1 MLRGSISF
9 ISDTF
14 WIFRISYAR
23 ARAPSYQFFAIF
35 TDPDVIFSDFQIDEM
50 VSECPKIMKISKSSL
65 YTLNG
70 PKVALNPMRTSKK
83 CFAHGL
89 WVFRPFFDSCSGHFD
104 AKNTYFDVF
113 FMFFDDFGRSQLLG
127 SVIRGCRGAQEPKK
141 IKIAK
146 NGLKHPQTIIE
157 CHFEVF
163 GVRTIGVGHHMSQFI
178 FTDFWVFWGYFRGK
192 MHYMSMLQRMASIS
206 KLGFWQNFGGPR
218 GDPQKK
224 KSAETKKFFLA

>member
-1 MLRGSISF
+1 M
-9 ISDTF
+9 
-14 WIFRISYAR
+14 
-23 ARAPSYQFFAIF
+23 Q
-35 TDPDVIFSDFQIDEM
+35 
-50 VSECPKIMKISKSSL
+50 
-65 YTLNG
+65 
-70 PKVALNPMRTSKK
+70 TSKK

-89 WVFRPFFDSCSGHFD
+89 WVFRPLFDSFSQHFD

-157 CHFEVF
+157 CHFKVF

-192 MHYMSMLQRMASIS
+192 MHYMSMLQRMASFS
-206 KLGFWQNFGGPR
+206 KLGFREIFGGPQKC
-218 GDPQKK
+218 QKK
-224 KSAETKKFFLA
+224 NILAEAIFLIIPHKLQLDQMNLAMLGQHPPHPR

>member
-1 MLRGSISF
+1 MFKNRC
-9 ISDTF
+9 
-14 WIFRISYAR
+14 
-23 ARAPSYQFFAIF
+23 
-35 TDPDVIFSDFQIDEM
+35 FQIDEM

-65 YTLNG
+65 YTFMCS
-70 PKVALNPMRTSKK
+70 KVNLNPMRTSKK

-89 WVFRPFFDSCSGHFD
+89 WVSRPLFDRCSGHFD

-113 FMFFDDFGRSQLLG
+113 FMFFDDFGRSQLFG
-127 SVIRGCRGAQEPKK
+127 SVIRGSRGAQEPKK

-157 CHFEVF
+157 YHFKVF
-163 GVRTIGVGHHMSQFI
+163 GVRTIGVGHHISKFI

-192 MHYMSMLQRMASIS
+192 MHYMSMLQRMAFFS
-206 KLGFWQNFGGPR
+206 KLDFWKIFGGPR

-224 KSAETKKFFLA
+224 KSAVAIFFFPVG